1 MSSHEK
7 LVINKLND
15 KQLRNNL
22 NSAMHTLQTN
32 RKKLISTKFTHWE
45 ALREKG
51 KNLKNNALA
60 NLDQRLLE
68 FEENATK
75 NGIKVHWASDAKEA
89 NEIIYQI
96 VIKNGVDKVL
106 KGKSMATEETHL
118 NAYLKERNIEA
129 IETDLGELIIQLI
142 DEPPVHI
149 VVPAIHKNRYEVG
162 EIFEKYLGAKRE
174 SEPEKLNAIARKYL
188 REEFKKLKIGISGVN
203 FGISKAGAI
212 WLLEN
217 EGNGRMCTT
226 FPDIH
231 IALCGIEKVVESFE
245 DAVALDTLLV
255 PSATGQSITCYNNI
269 ITSPRKE
276 GELDGPKEVHVVLL
290 DNNRTKMLANE
301 EYYEALRCIR
311 CGACMNYCP
320 VYDKIG
326 GHSYRAVYPGP
337 IGEVISP
344 QIFGMQKHSDI
355 LTFCSLCGRCSEVC
369 PVKIPL
375 ADTIRNLRRDKIGQG
390 KNPALG
396 SELLE
401 HSKAEQMGFNG
412 FAKVATNGFLFRNGI
427 KFASKFSNFIEKKA
441 DSLPVIKL
449 WTKYRTPPIIK
460 GDLHNEV
467 KKIQG
472 VIYE

>member
-1 MSSHEK
+1 MSSHETLVRSK
-7 LVINKLND
+7 LAD

-22 NSAMHTLQTN
+22 DSAMHTLQTN
-32 RKKLISTKFTHWE
+32 RKNLIANKFMKWE
-45 ALREKG
+45 ELRDKAQEFKDYG
-51 KNLKNNALA
+51 LA
-60 NLDQRLLE
+60 NLEQRLIK

-75 NGIKVHWASDAKEA
+75 NGIKIHWASDASEA

-96 VIKNGVDKVL
+96 ALSHGVDKVL

-118 NAYLKERNIEA
+118 NSYLEKRGIKA

-162 EIFEKYLGAKRE
+162 EIFEKYLDAPRE
-174 SEPEKLNAIARKYL
+174 SEPAKLNAIARKYL
-188 REEFKKLKIGISGVN
+188 REEFKKLKVGISGVN
-203 FGISKAGAI
+203 FAIADHGAI

-226 FPDIH
+226 FPDVH
-231 IALCGIEKVVESFE
+231 IAVCGIEKVVGSFE

-255 PSATGQSITCYNNI
+255 PSATGQAITCYNNI
-269 ITSPRKE
+269 ITSPRKAD
-276 GELDGPKEVHVVLL
+276 ELDGPKEVHVVLL

-320 VYDKIG
+320 VYVKIG

-375 ADTIRNLRRDKIGQG
+375 ADTIRKLRRDKVGQG
-390 KNPALG
+390 QNPPVET
-396 SELLE
+396 ELLE
-401 HSKAEQMGFNG
+401 KNRAEEFGFKAFANIATSGF
-412 FAKVATNGFLFRNGI
+412 KFRNGI
-427 KFASKFSNFIEKKA
+427 KFASFFSGFIERNA
-441 DSLPVIKL
+441 DSLPIIKF
-449 WTKYRTPPIIK
+449 WTKHRVAPKIS
-460 GDLHNEV
+460 GDLHKNVQNIE
-467 KKIQG
+467 G
-472 VIYE
+472 VTYE